1 MEIEWTDEDP
11 ATGNKR
17 YVRAAKFARRWQFSI
32 RFARRTNWQDA
43 PEVTRAMWETL
54 LDALERRYWR
64 REGVSDNDL
73 QQVRRILAEF
83 RPPPT
88 IDDSESPPNTPSA
101 QPQRPRTAGPQGR
114 NE

>member
-11 ATGNKR
+11 ATGSKR
-17 YVRAAKFARRWQFSI
+17 FVRATKFARRWQFSI

-64 REGVSDNDL
+64 REGVSDHDL

-88 IDDSESPPNTPSA
+88 IDDPESSSNAAGA
-101 QPQRPRTAGPQGR
+101 QPQTPPHRGPTRT
-114 NE
+114 E

>member
-17 YVRAAKFARRWQFSI
+17 FVRACKFARRWHFSI
-32 RFARRTNWQDA
+32 RWARRTPWQDA

-64 REGVSDNDL
+64 REGVSDDDL
-73 QQVRRILAEF
+73 QQVRRILAVF
-83 RPPPT
+83 RPPPSVDT
-88 IDDSESPPNTPSA
+88 AEPLANPASAGPETPPHHGH
-101 QPQRPRTAGPQGR
+101 PRT
-114 NE
+114 E